1 MFGRSKKPKE
11 PEIDEKE
18 ERIKEL
24 EKEVA
29 NNKEQIAELVATV
42 HEYDKKHAKMNC
54 RMVIR
59 EDAAEDMHDTIYV
72 IKDILGKVDFEIV
85 NDINE
90 KLDILRRERKER
102 REKEREARKRLRRQ
116 QR

>member
-1 MFGRSKKPKE
+1 MFGRNKE
-11 PEIDEKE
+11 PEKPEIDEKE

-42 HEYDKKHAKMNC
+42 HGHGTKHEKMNH
-54 RMVIR
+54 RMEIR
-59 EDAAEDMHDTIYV
+59 EDSAEDMHDKFYV
-72 IKDILGKVDFEIV
+72 ITDILKTIDFEIV

-90 KLDILRRERKER
+90 KLDIMRRERKER
-102 REKEREARKRLRRQ
+102 REKEREAWKEWKRRQ
-116 QR
+116 R

>member
-1 MFGRSKKPKE
+1 MFGRSKKPK
-11 PEIDEKE
+11 IDEKE
-18 ERIKEL
+18 ERIKKL
-24 EKEVA
+24 EERQDKKDVI
-29 NNKEQIAELVATV
+29 IAELVAAV
-42 HEYDKKHAKMNC
+42 HGYDKKHAKMNY

>member
-1 MFGRSKKPKE
+1 
-11 PEIDEKE
+11 
-18 ERIKEL
+18 
-24 EKEVA
+24 
-29 NNKEQIAELVATV
+29 
-42 HEYDKKHAKMNC
+42 MN
-54 RMVIR
+54 IR
-59 EDAAEDMHDTIYV
+59 EDSAEDMHDTIYV

-90 KLDILRRERKER
+90 RLDILRRERKER